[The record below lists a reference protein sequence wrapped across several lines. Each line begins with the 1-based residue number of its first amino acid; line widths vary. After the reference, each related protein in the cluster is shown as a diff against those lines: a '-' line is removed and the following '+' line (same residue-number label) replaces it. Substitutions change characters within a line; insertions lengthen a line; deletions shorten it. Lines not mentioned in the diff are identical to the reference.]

1 LKKVLPNFT
10 SNHKP
15 FTSLEEIALR
25 HYCQHLLWTIV
36 LSVLVVCIALGGGF
50 QLNEQGARAM
60 AQGGAFA
67 ARADDP
73 SAIYF
78 NPAGLGFQGSSI
90 YLGTTFIMP
99 KVTFYGPSNLSLNDE
114 TKMVDQTFTPI
125 NVYGTYQIT
134 DDLHVGIGVNNP
146 FGLGTEW
153 PASWIGQYV
162 AQKIDLQTFFITPT
176 VAYKLNDQLSIGV
189 GVNYVTGSVKMKL
202 AKGIPF
208 DSPPPIVNLDL
219 KATGVG
225 FNAGVIYKLMPDLSL
240 GVSYRSSVK
249 LDATGSA
256 SFSPNYTVLNL
267 PTGDASASIE
277 LPATA
282 FLGASYKLM
291 KNLEIEADYQF
302 IGWSSYKELAIELK
316 ADPTKNEV
324 SPKNYQDTYILRFGA
339 EYTMGDI
346 QLRAGY
352 LYDHSP
358 VLTEY
363 VEPMLPDANRNGY
376 NIGIGYKICENWRVD
391 AAYFFLKFDQRKA
404 ENTVPTIAFDGTY
417 NMAATLI
424 GIDIGYTF

>member
-1 LKKVLPNFT
+1 LKKVLSIFT

-15 FTSLEEIALR
+15 FTLLEEVALR
-25 HYCQHLLWTIV
+25 LYSQHLMGTIV

-50 QLNEQGARAM
+50 QLNEHGARAM

-78 NPAGLGFQGSSI
+78 NPAGLGFQSSSI
-90 YLGTTFIMP
+90 YLGATFIMP
-99 KVTFYGPSNLSLNDE
+99 KISFFGPTNYSMNTE

-125 NVYGTYQIT
+125 NACGTYQIT

-153 PASWIGQYV
+153 PANWIGQYV
-162 AQKIDLQTFFITPT
+162 SQKIDLQTFFITPT

-189 GVNYVTGSVKMKL
+189 GVNYVTGAVKMKL
-202 AKGIPF
+202 ATSIPF
-208 DSPPPIVNLDL
+208 NSPPPIVSLDL

-225 FNAGVIYKLMPDLSL
+225 FNAGVIYKLMPELSL
-240 GVSYRSSVK
+240 GASYRSSVK

-256 SFSPNYTVLNL
+256 TFDPNYAVLNL

-282 FLGASYKLM
+282 FLGAAYKLM
-291 KNLEIEADYQF
+291 KDLEVEADYQY
-302 IGWSSYKELAIELK
+302 IGWSSYKELAIEFK
-316 ADPTKNEV
+316 ADPTKNKV
-324 SPKNYQDTYILRFGA
+324 SPKNYQDTYILRLGA

-358 VLTEY
+358 VQTAYL
-363 VEPMLPDANRNGY
+363 EPLLPDANRNGY
-376 NIGIGYKICENWRVD
+376 NIGLGYKLNEQWRVD

-404 ENTVPTIAFDGTY
+404 ENTVIMFDGTY
-417 NMAATLI
+417 NSTANLI
-424 GIDIGYTF
+424 GIDVGYTF

>member
-1 LKKVLPNFT
+1 MRLY
-10 SNHKP
+10 S
-15 FTSLEEIALR
+15 
-25 HYCQHLLWTIV
+25 QHLLGIIV

-50 QLNEQGARAM
+50 QLNEVGARAM

-78 NPAGLGFQGSSI
+78 NPAGLSFQGSSI

-125 NVYGTYQIT
+125 NIYGTYELNDNI
-134 DDLHVGIGVNNP
+134 HIGLGVTNP
-146 FGLGTEW
+146 YGLGTEW
-153 PASWIGQYV
+153 PANWIGQSI
-162 AQKIDLQTFFITPT
+162 AQKIDLTTYFITPT
-176 VAYKLNDQLSIGV
+176 IAYKVNDQLSIGA
-189 GVNYVTGSVKMKL
+189 GLNYVTGKVTMKIGL
-202 AKGIPF
+202 ANFPF
-208 DSPPPIVNLDL
+208 DAPLPIVNLDL
-219 KATGVG
+219 SATGIG
-225 FNAGVIYKLMPDLSL
+225 FNAGLIYKFIPDLSL
-240 GVSYRSSVK
+240 GISYRSSVK
-249 LDATGSA
+249 LDASGSA
-256 SFSPNYTVLNL
+256 KFDPNYTVLAL
-267 PTGDASASIE
+267 PNGDATATIT
-277 LPATA
+277 LPATGFIGVA
-282 FLGASYKLM
+282 YKAM
-291 KNLEIEADYQF
+291 KNLEVEADYQYV
-302 IGWSSYKELAIELK
+302 GWSSYKELAIGFK

-324 SPKNYQDTYILRFGA
+324 LPKNYQDTYILRFGA
-339 EYTMGDI
+339 EYTMDNI

-391 AAYFFLKFDQRKA
+391 AACFFLKFDQRKA

-417 NMAATLI
+417 NMTATLI
-424 GIDIGYTF
+424 GINIGYTF